1 MIPEYCKDGETYS
14 ISFIV
19 VSVNSRNGVKQPKNL
34 LLGTVNYEIGRTR
47 LPIFNSRDLDA
58 KLKTITVGVATTCD
72 TKVL

>member
-14 ISFIV
+14 ISFTV
-19 VSVNSRNGVKQPKNL
+19 VSLNPRNGVKQPKNL
-34 LLGTVNYEIGRTR
+34 LLGTVNYEIGRSR
-47 LPIFNSRDLDA
+47 LAYFNARDLDA